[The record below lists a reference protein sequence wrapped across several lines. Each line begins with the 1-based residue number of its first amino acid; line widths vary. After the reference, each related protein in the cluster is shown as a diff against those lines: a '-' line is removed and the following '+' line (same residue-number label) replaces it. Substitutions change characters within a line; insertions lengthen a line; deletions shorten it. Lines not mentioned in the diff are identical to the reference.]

1 MQSRRGRDV
10 VRSIHHWKWG
20 VEAGTLA
27 AANSITTAASPP
39 IIIVEPARSHQ
50 LAALDLPRKNWQE
63 SACAL
68 LPASQAERVVAYPV
82 SRDWLSTDKVSFV
95 PQILQKSTLFLW
107 RVRFQPTLLST
118 STILLSPLFL
128 ERTNIQQHRL
138 NGYVCFL
145 VYRLSSNL
153 AASND
158 DIPEEYLLT
167 KRYWCMM
174 ALARFSCT
182 AL

>member
-95 PQILQKSTLFLW
+95 P
-107 RVRFQPTLLST
+107 P
-118 STILLSPLFL
+118 
-128 ERTNIQQHRL
+128 
-138 NGYVCFL
+138 
-145 VYRLSSNL
+145 NL
-153 AASND
+153 AKIYAFSLESQIPTNSPEYFD
-158 DIPEEYLLT
+158 DPIIPS
-167 KRYWCMM
+167 
-174 ALARFSCT
+174 FS
-182 AL
+182 